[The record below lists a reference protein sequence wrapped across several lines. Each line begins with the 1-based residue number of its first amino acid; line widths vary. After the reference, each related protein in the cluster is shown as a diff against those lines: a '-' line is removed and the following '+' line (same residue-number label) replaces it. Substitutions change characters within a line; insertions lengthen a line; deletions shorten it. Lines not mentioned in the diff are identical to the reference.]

1 MEFGAKTIQ
10 INGKSVKIQI
20 WDTAGQEAF
29 QAITRTYY
37 KGAIGALL
45 VYDITRKETF
55 IHVTKW
61 LEEVRN
67 NSSKTIT
74 VILIGNKKDLED
86 KRQVS
91 YEEGEAFAKENGLMF
106 LETSAKTAYNVVES
120 FNLSAQ
126 CILNN
131 IQKLSFILF
140 TNIAVGKS
148 CILLQ
153 FTDNKFRH
161 QHELTI
167 GVEFGAKTIE
177 INGKT
182 IKIQIW
188 DTAGQEAFQAITR
201 TYYKGA
207 IGALLVYDITRR
219 ETFTHVTKWLD
230 DVRTNSSKNV
240 TVILIGNKKDLEDKR
255 QVSYEEGEAF
265 AKENGLMFL
274 ETSAKTAYNVVESF
288 NLSAQCILN
297 NIERTGVD
305 PSISSNINLVK
316 GMENVN
322 PGGINGPNKA
332 NACC

>member
-1 MEFGAKTIQ
+1 MEFGAKTIK

-55 IHVTKW
+55 IHVSKW

-131 IQKLSFILF
+131 IQK
-140 TNIAVGKS
+140 N
-148 CILLQ
+148 
-153 FTDNKFRH
+153 
-161 QHELTI
+161 
-167 GVEFGAKTIE
+167 
-177 INGKT
+177 
-182 IKIQIW
+182 
-188 DTAGQEAFQAITR
+188 
-201 TYYKGA
+201 
-207 IGALLVYDITRR
+207 
-219 ETFTHVTKWLD
+219 
-230 DVRTNSSKNV
+230 
-240 TVILIGNKKDLEDKR
+240 
-255 QVSYEEGEAF
+255 
-265 AKENGLMFL
+265 
-274 ETSAKTAYNVVESF
+274 
-288 NLSAQCILN
+288 
-297 NIERTGVD
+297 GVD
-305 PSISSNINLVK
+305 PTINSNVRLDNN
-316 GMENVN
+316 MNN
-322 PGGINGPNKA
+322 GGINQGINGNDNKKGG
-332 NACC
+332 CC

>member
-1 MEFGAKTIQ
+1 M
-10 INGKSVKIQI
+10 
-20 WDTAGQEAF
+20 
-29 QAITRTYY
+29 
-37 KGAIGALL
+37 
-45 VYDITRKETF
+45 
-55 IHVTKW
+55 
-61 LEEVRN
+61 
-67 NSSKTIT
+67 
-74 VILIGNKKDLED
+74 
-86 KRQVS
+86 
-91 YEEGEAFAKENGLMF
+91 
-106 LETSAKTAYNVVES
+106 
-120 FNLSAQ
+120 
-126 CILNN
+126 
-131 IQKLSFILF
+131 
-140 TNIAVGKS
+140 GKS

-153 FTDNKFRH
+153 FTDNKFRY

-167 GVEFGAKTIE
+167 GVEFGAKTID
-177 INGKT
+177 INGKS

-297 NIERTGVD
+297 NIERTGID
-305 PSISSNINLVK
+305 PTISSNINLNK
-316 GMENVN
+316 GMEGVN
-322 PGGINGPNKA
+322 QGGINGPNAK

>member
-1 MEFGAKTIQ
+1 M
-10 INGKSVKIQI
+10 
-20 WDTAGQEAF
+20 
-29 QAITRTYY
+29 
-37 KGAIGALL
+37 
-45 VYDITRKETF
+45 
-55 IHVTKW
+55 
-61 LEEVRN
+61 
-67 NSSKTIT
+67 
-74 VILIGNKKDLED
+74 
-86 KRQVS
+86 
-91 YEEGEAFAKENGLMF
+91 
-106 LETSAKTAYNVVES
+106 
-120 FNLSAQ
+120 
-126 CILNN
+126 
-131 IQKLSFILF
+131 
-140 TNIAVGKS
+140 GKS

-153 FTDNKFRH
+153 FTDNKFRY

-167 GVEFGAKTIE
+167 GVEFGAKTID
-177 INGKT
+177 INGKS

-240 TVILIGNKKDLEDKR
+240 TVILIGNKNDLEDKR

-297 NIERTGVD
+297 NIERTGID
-305 PSISSNINLVK
+305 PTISSNINLNK
-316 GMENVN
+316 GMEGVN
-322 PGGINGPNKA
+322 QGGMNGPSGK

>member
-1 MEFGAKTIQ
+1 MSTRGNNNYDYLFRYIIVGDMAVGKSCILLQFTDNKFRNQHELTIGVEFGAKTIS

-131 IQKLSFILF
+131 I
-140 TNIAVGKS
+140 
-148 CILLQ
+148 
-153 FTDNKFRH
+153 H
-161 QHELTI
+161 
-167 GVEFGAKTIE
+167 
-177 INGKT
+177 
-182 IKIQIW
+182 
-188 DTAGQEAFQAITR
+188 
-201 TYYKGA
+201 
-207 IGALLVYDITRR
+207 
-219 ETFTHVTKWLD
+219 
-230 DVRTNSSKNV
+230 KN
-240 TVILIGNKKDLEDKR
+240 
-255 QVSYEEGEAF
+255 
-265 AKENGLMFL
+265 
-274 ETSAKTAYNVVESF
+274 
-288 NLSAQCILN
+288 
-297 NIERTGVD
+297 GVD
-305 PSISSNINLVK
+305 PTVNSNMRLNNN
-316 GMENVN
+316 NVS
-322 PGGINGPNKA
+322 PGGINPGVGGNEKKGG
-332 NACC
+332 CC

>member
-1 MEFGAKTIQ
+1 
-10 INGKSVKIQI
+10 
-20 WDTAGQEAF
+20 
-29 QAITRTYY
+29 
-37 KGAIGALL
+37 
-45 VYDITRKETF
+45 
-55 IHVTKW
+55 
-61 LEEVRN
+61 
-67 NSSKTIT
+67 
-74 VILIGNKKDLED
+74 
-86 KRQVS
+86 
-91 YEEGEAFAKENGLMF
+91 
-106 LETSAKTAYNVVES
+106 
-120 FNLSAQ
+120 
-126 CILNN
+126 
-131 IQKLSFILF
+131 
-140 TNIAVGKS
+140 VGKS

-153 FTDNKFRH
+153 FTDNKFRY

-167 GVEFGAKTIE
+167 GVEFGAKTID
-177 INGKT
+177 INGKS

-297 NIERTGVD
+297 NIERTGID
-305 PSISSNINLVK
+305 PTISSNINLNK
-316 GMENVN
+316 GMEGVN
-322 PGGINGPNKA
+322 QGGVNGPNAK